1 MFKWLFV
8 LSILFVFKCPVKHC
22 DAVQTKVYH
31 FYYIC
36 SKAMNKSLIENV
48 SYTSLCG
55 LFICLV
61 QLPNNNNKKKP
72 IEALFSFCENILGCN
87 LQRRKNVS
95 TFRADRLS
103 KLKFILPRIY
113 TGQKTESKSAW
124 RLFFVLYL
132 LLVFGKRSQCSA
144 TTSGCDERFA
154 LKLQCQNP

>member
-1 MFKWLFV
+1 
-8 LSILFVFKCPVKHC
+8 
-22 DAVQTKVYH
+22 
-31 FYYIC
+31 
-36 SKAMNKSLIENV
+36 MNKSLIENV

-61 QLPNNNNKKKP
+61 QLPNNNKKKTP
-72 IEALFSFCENILGCN
+72 LKHFSLSVKTFWDVT

-124 RLFFVLYL
+124 RLFFSVISAAGVWEEIT
-132 LLVFGKRSQCSA
+132 VFSNNIR
-144 TTSGCDERFA
+144 
-154 LKLQCQNP
+154 L

>member
-72 IEALFSFCENILGCN
+72 IEALFSFRENILGCN

-124 RLFFVLYL
+124 RLFFSVISAAGVWEEIT
-132 LLVFGKRSQCSA
+132 VFSNNIR
-144 TTSGCDERFA
+144 
-154 LKLQCQNP
+154 L